1 MTATYQSDPVKDADE
16 KIQSVWLLSTAQLA
30 IELQLS
36 APAAYPT
43 ALAWLKSAS
52 DAEALSSVNEALSRP
67 ETQLG
72 ERNTPIMIGSGEVKK
87 LWYAIVCMY
96 QTVKV
101 SYHISIN
108 CRGDVA
114 RLRHGI
120 CHAFHRAVSYV
131 EVAMIGTNDQPCW
144 LADLEAC
151 KASPT
156 CKARAHS
163 MLHM

>member
-1 MTATYQSDPVKDADE
+1 MDVSKMTATYQSDPVKDADE

-87 LWYAIVCMY
+87 LWYAIVGSGY
-96 QTVKV
+96 VKV
-101 SYHISIN
+101 PAPRVNPNSSPPD
-108 CRGDVA
+108 DVSA
-114 RLRHGI
+114 L
-120 CHAFHRAVSYV
+120 
-131 EVAMIGTNDQPCW
+131 
-144 LADLEAC
+144 LA
-151 KASPT
+151 
-156 CKARAHS
+156 
-163 MLHM
+163 LHTEELLGYSV